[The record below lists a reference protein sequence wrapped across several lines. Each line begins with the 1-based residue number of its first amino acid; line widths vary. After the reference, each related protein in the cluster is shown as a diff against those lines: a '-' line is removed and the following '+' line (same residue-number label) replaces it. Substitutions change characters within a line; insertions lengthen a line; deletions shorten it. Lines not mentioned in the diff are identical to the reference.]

1 MIVFSTLQSMAQVD
15 TTPVTDS
22 LPPYINKDFSTYSSS
37 FQFSMGQNLTVG
49 DYGDSKTPF
58 SDGFATSYHYKQ
70 LSLNAK
76 YSQNI
81 KKNYGFE
88 VGAEFFR
95 NAFDWQKFGE
105 AYLENTGDSMRASDF
120 YYEHISLFG
129 GVNYNKTIKKL
140 MFSIGSGVGAL
151 YTSPI
156 RGNADGVGLS
166 VTDFTP
172 NNSNGYKGGS
182 MIIKNTI
189 MPMFYAGVSMKFY
202 LGDEFYIVANSH
214 YTYSLF
220 KIKVIEETHRIERR
234 DYLDKT
240 LTINN
245 ISLTL
250 GLGTLF

>member
-37 FQFSMGQNLTVG
+37 FQFSLGKSLTVG
-49 DYGDSKTPF
+49 EYGSKKTPF
-58 SDGFATSYHYKQ
+58 SDGFADYDDIYQ
-70 LSLNAK
+70 LSIQAK
-76 YSQNI
+76 YTQKI

-88 VGAEFFR
+88 FGAEYLR
-95 NAFDWQKFGE
+95 NVFDWQGFDE
-105 AYLENTGDSMRASDF
+105 AYLNTFGDTMSTGVF
-120 YYEHISLFG
+120 FYEHLSAFG

-189 MPMFYAGVSMKFY
+189 MPMFYAGVSMRFY